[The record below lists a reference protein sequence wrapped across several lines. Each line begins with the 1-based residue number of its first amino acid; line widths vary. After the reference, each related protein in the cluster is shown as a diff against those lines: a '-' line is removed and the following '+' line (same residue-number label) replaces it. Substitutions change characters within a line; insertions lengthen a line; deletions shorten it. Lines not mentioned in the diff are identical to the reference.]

1 MGMIACA
8 MVCPCFPRTFAYTI
22 FTREYRQLPKFHR
35 GDQSFLPLSHRSL
48 CNKPASI
55 FNQVSNIRVENA
67 VSPDNL
73 PNPQIMKGKGK
84 KVRVADLLVE
94 KGLAHDIKHASALIM
109 AGSVIADECTRID
122 SAATKL
128 DPMTALRIRG
138 QKSHNWVSR
147 GGLKLEHGIKHF
159 NCSVRGEIAIDV
171 GCSTGGFTHVLLE
184 AGIKRVFAVD
194 VGYGQLALTLRNDP
208 RVVVLERCNARNLT
222 ADLVPD
228 APTVIVCD
236 ASFIPLHKVLPA
248 SLSLCEAPS
257 TLLAL
262 IKPQFEA
269 HRDEVESGTGGDQIC
284 APRLCFIAALMWL
297 LSVVRSQLVRER
309 ICQEVVAWIESV
321 TRPDGRSWRSLG
333 VTESPI
339 TGPNGNVEFIL
350 CAVLR

>member
-1 MGMIACA
+1 MQGFASSANVSYSSKRSIMGMIACA
-8 MVCPCFPRTFAYTI
+8 MICPCFPMTLAYTI
-22 FTREYRQLPKFHR
+22 FTREYRLLPKFYR
-35 GDQSFLPLSHRSL
+35 VDQRFLPLSYRSHSL
-48 CNKPASI
+48 KPTL
-55 FNQVSNIRVENA
+55 VSFQGSKVRVENA
-67 VSPDNL
+67 VSPGNV

-84 KVRVADLLVE
+84 KVRVGDLLVE
-94 KGLAHDIKHASALIM
+94 QGLANDIKHASALIM

-122 SAATKL
+122 SAAIKL

-147 GGLKLEHGIKHF
+147 GGLKLEHGMKHF

-222 ADLVPD
+222 VDLVPD
-228 APTVIVCD
+228 APSVIVCD

-248 SLSLCEAPS
+248 SLSLCKAPS

-269 HRDEVESGTGGDQIC
+269 HRNEVESGTGGD
-284 APRLCFIAALMWL
+284 
-297 LSVVRSQLVRER
+297 
-309 ICQEVVAWIESV
+309 
-321 TRPDGRSWRSLG
+321 
-333 VTESPI
+333 
-339 TGPNGNVEFIL
+339 
-350 CAVLR
+350 